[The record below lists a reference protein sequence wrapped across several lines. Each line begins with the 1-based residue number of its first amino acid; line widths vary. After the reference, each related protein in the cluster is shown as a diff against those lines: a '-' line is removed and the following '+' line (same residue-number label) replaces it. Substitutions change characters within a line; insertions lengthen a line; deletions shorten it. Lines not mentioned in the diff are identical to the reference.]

1 MINFFIENPQ
11 HILNIA
17 VVFYVLA
24 AIHFLALKR
33 KGFDSRYLFYTAIL
47 WTGLFFWEKSI
58 SPESNIRVD
67 ALLFY
72 PVAGIAALGAIVFSF
87 VKIDTSKVYGKDTQ
101 KD

>member
-1 MINFFIENPQ
+1 MIKFFIENPQ
-11 HILNIA
+11 HILS
-17 VVFYVLA
+17 VA
-24 AIHFLALKR
+24 AIFFTLAVIHFFTLKR

-58 SPESNIRVD
+58 SPESNIRID

-72 PVAGIAALGAIVFSF
+72 PVAFIVALGAIVFSF
-87 VKIDTSKVYGKDTQ
+87 VKVDTSKVYGKGTE